1 MSLFLCCPRIN
12 SPRYAFS
19 TVNFFRNAW
28 NSILSWKN
36 FMQFGVNR
44 HFPSCTILPLWNW
57 DWCKAF
63 NININFAF
71 FFQIWLHHMWK
82 VIVMKARVF
91 KLTMDL
97 LFSYWYIAIFVY
109 LCSKLIFC
117 FLVSTTLISDRIKT
131 CFQTVCNLS
140 FFQLFSLEIKHYANS

>member
-1 MSLFLCCPRIN
+1 MYLMCNTKLKSMNEWMTVSPLISSETHETQSFLE
-12 SPRYAFS
+12 
-19 TVNFFRNAW
+19 
-28 NSILSWKN
+28 KN

-71 FFQIWLHHMWK
+71 FFQIWLHHMRK

-97 LFSYWYIAIFVY
+97 LFSYWYIVIFVY

-117 FLVSTTLISDRIKT
+117 FLVSTTLISDRI
-131 CFQTVCNLS
+131 NN
-140 FFQLFSLEIKHYANS
+140 LFSNCV

>member
-71 FFQIWLHHMWK
+71 FSKYDSITWERSSWWK
-82 VIVMKARVF
+82 RG
-91 KLTMDL
+91 
-97 LFSYWYIAIFVY
+97 FSNSQWTYCFAYWYIVIFVY

>member
-1 MSLFLCCPRIN
+1 MR
-12 SPRYAFS
+12 
-19 TVNFFRNAW
+19 
-28 NSILSWKN
+28 
-36 FMQFGVNR
+36 
-44 HFPSCTILPLWNW
+44 
-57 DWCKAF
+57 
-63 NININFAF
+63 
-71 FFQIWLHHMWK
+71 K

-140 FFQLFSLEIKHYANS
+140 FFQLFSLEIKHHANS